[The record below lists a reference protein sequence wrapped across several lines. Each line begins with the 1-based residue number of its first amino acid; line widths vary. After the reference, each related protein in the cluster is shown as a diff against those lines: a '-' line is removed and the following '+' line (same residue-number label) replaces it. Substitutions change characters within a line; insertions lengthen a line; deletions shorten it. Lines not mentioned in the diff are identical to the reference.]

1 MAPEEQ
7 SGGLGW
13 VCFVV
18 PPPARIFSLG
28 PLGSQR
34 VEATGAVQWLE
45 GSFLV
50 FIANFLNFL
59 VMKTLMMIKRQSPK
73 CKLIISSVS

>member
-7 SGGLGW
+7 SGGMGW

-18 PPPARIFSLG
+18 PPPAGVSSLG

-34 VEATGAVQWLE
+34 GETMGAVQWLE
-45 GSFLV
+45 GSFLLFV
-50 FIANFLNFL
+50 ANFFKFL
-59 VMKTLMMIKRQSPK
+59 VMKTLLMIKRRSPK